1 MDECIGRY
9 GRHRLY
15 GVPVSVLSTHSPIAH
30 QIPYTKSM
38 NNTQPNFDRFS
49 FAALAGRVGQQ
60 PANYAN
66 DMGDGDFD
74 DYFTAEDYDRRRYE
88 TEMRRQRRGY

>member
-1 MDECIGRY
+1 
-9 GRHRLY
+9 
-15 GVPVSVLSTHSPIAH
+15 
-30 QIPYTKSM
+30 M

-49 FAALAGRVGQQ
+49 FAALAGRAGQQ

-88 TEMRRQRRGY
+88 RDARRYGYGR

>member
-1 MDECIGRY
+1 MRSGTK
-9 GRHRLY
+9 
-15 GVPVSVLSTHSPIAH
+15 GVADPPDLCK
-30 QIPYTKSM
+30 YTVMEKQ
-38 NNTQPNFDRFS
+38 QPNFDRFT
-49 FAALAGRVGQQ
+49 FAAIAGRAGQQ

-88 TEMRRQRRGY
+88 RDARRYGYGR

>member
-1 MDECIGRY
+1 MAKWLPLPSD
-9 GRHRLY
+9 HPL
-15 GVPVSVLSTHSPIAH
+15 T
-30 QIPYTKSM
+30 PYTRPM
-38 NNTQPNFDRFS
+38 NKQPNFDRFT
-49 FAALAGRVGQQ
+49 FAALAGRAGQQ

-88 TEMRRQRRGY
+88 RDARQYGYGR

>member
-1 MDECIGRY
+1 MTVG
-9 GRHRLY
+9 G
-15 GVPVSVLSTHSPIAH
+15 LSTILPTAH

-49 FAALAGRVGQQ
+49 FAALAGRAGQQ
-60 PANYAN
+60 PANYAT

-74 DYFTAEDYDRRRYE
+74 DFFTAEDYDRRRYE
-88 TEMRRQRRGY
+88 RDARRYGYGR